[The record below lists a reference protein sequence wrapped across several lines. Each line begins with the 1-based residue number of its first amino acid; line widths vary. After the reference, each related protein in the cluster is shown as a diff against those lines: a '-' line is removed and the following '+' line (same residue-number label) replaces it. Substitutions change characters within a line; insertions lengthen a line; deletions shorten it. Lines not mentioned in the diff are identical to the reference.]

1 MTLTGCQ
8 APSVLWY
15 HMLFS
20 LQPQEWLPFLSVF
33 LDGETEA
40 QGFWMTSTRST
51 LARGAAG
58 LWTTQHSPTVFM
70 CIHRA
75 VLPLR
80 QQEKGPQERT
90 ETWQDKSPLGLR
102 ELLFM
107 MIMYSCIKCD

>member
-1 MTLTGCQ
+1 MFY
-8 APSVLWY
+8 VY

-20 LQPQEWLPFLSVF
+20 LQPQEWLPVLLVF

-58 LWTTQHSPTVFM
+58 LWARQHYSTVFM

-75 VLPLR
+75 VLPL
-80 QQEKGPQERT
+80 QQQRKCLEECT
-90 ETWQDKSPLGLR
+90 ETWQDKSPLGLQ

-107 MIMYSCIKCD
+107 IIMYSCIKCD

>member
-1 MTLTGCQ
+1 MFY
-8 APSVLWY
+8 VY
-15 HMLFS
+15 HTLFS

-40 QGFWMTSTRST
+40 QGFWITSIRST

-58 LWTTQHSPTVFM
+58 LWTRQRYPTVFM

-80 QQEKGPQERT
+80 QREKGLEERT
-90 ETWQDKSPLGLR
+90 ETWQVPRFQSWTSPL
-102 ELLFM
+102 
-107 MIMYSCIKCD
+107 